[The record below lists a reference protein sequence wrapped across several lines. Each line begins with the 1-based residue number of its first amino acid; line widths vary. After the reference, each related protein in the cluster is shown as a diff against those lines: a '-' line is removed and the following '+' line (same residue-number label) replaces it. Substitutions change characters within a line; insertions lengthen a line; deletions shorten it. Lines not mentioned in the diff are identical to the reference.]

1 MMFAI
6 LFGLSMDYEVFLLS
20 RVREQFLRHGDS
32 SRAVVEGLART
43 ARVITAAA
51 AIMVVVFLA
60 FLATP
65 EVFLKLMGIGMAT
78 AIFVDATIVRMVLVP
93 AVMQL
98 LGRANWWL
106 PGWLDRRLP
115 RLDVE
120 RARAGRRR
128 RGRRGDPPPGR
139 RAGRGVEQRGV
150 SHRRIKLDGPNR
162 SRRRD
167 HAGASPC
174 RSSGSTRVTVVL
186 RRRPPHVAGRRGQ
199 LPDNYG
205 GALWWSAQTVTT
217 VGYGDVVPTTTPAA
231 ASSRPWSCSAA
242 SP

>member
-1 MMFAI
+1 MLAPERKAS
-6 LFGLSMDYEVFLLS
+6 L
-20 RVREQFLRHGDS
+20 EQFLRHGDS

-106 PGWLDRRLP
+106 PRWLDRRLP

-120 RARAGRRR
+120 PHEPAPTAR
-128 RGRRGDPPPGR
+128 
-139 RAGRGVEQRGV
+139 
-150 SHRRIKLDGPNR
+150 
-162 SRRRD
+162 
-167 HAGASPC
+167 
-174 RSSGSTRVTVVL
+174 
-186 RRRPPHVAGRRGQ
+186 
-199 LPDNYG
+199 
-205 GALWWSAQTVTT
+205 
-217 VGYGDVVPTTTPAA
+217 
-231 ASSRPWSCSAA
+231 
-242 SP
+242 